1 MSNYLIA
8 LILSIFLAS
17 AGGAAYFLKYPDQ
30 RHALEAFV
38 NNNIHTPNPGG
49 LPNSTD
55 GSVAR
60 APEINASSG
69 TNAIVILIG
78 ALLLAS
84 EKYRARRSKNFL

>member
-1 MSNYLIA
+1 MSKYLIA

-30 RHALEAFV
+30 RLALEAFV
-38 NNNIHTPNPGG
+38 NNNIHT
-49 LPNSTD
+49 PNSTD

>member
-17 AGGAAYFLKYPDQ
+17 AGGVSYFQKHPEQ

-38 NNNIHTPNPGG
+38 NNNISTHHEKEGKESHETPSHGG
-49 LPNSTD
+49 
-55 GSVAR
+55 VAR

-69 TNAIVILIG
+69 INAIAILIG

-84 EKYRARRSKNFL
+84 EKYRVRRS